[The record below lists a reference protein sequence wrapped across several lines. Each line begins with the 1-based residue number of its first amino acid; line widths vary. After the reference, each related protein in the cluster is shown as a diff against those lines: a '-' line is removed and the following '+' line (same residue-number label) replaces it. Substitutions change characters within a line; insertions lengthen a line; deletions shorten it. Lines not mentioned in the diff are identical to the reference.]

1 MSLAAPPSLNEKLP
15 RRGQASRRA
24 DMAHTVRSARD
35 RLLSPAGLPPRIELA
50 LLRQHVAHLFLG
62 LPVIATIVATV
73 AIAVGLRETLFAWS
87 WIAANLVAS
96 GLLVFTVLRFEAS
109 SRPIFQALAW
119 KRLFLAG
126 HFLAGLPFA
135 LLWLWPLCESCG
147 FVDTDALRVAASMG
161 AIATMAIIGAAL
173 GGVVVAS
180 CLPLVGALLY
190 RLALGTAPVEQALH
204 GLLIGAVPFFTLVAE
219 RLRRGM
225 VERLRHKAEK
235 DQLVSEIETARIQSD
250 EARQRAEHANLA
262 KSQFLATMS
271 HELRTPLNAILGFSE
286 VINNEILGPVGN
298 DTYREYVRDIHH
310 SGQHLL
316 DLINEILDLSRVEA
330 GRYTL
335 NEEPML
341 LAEKARE
348 GIGYI
353 QLKADTKR
361 ISIVSEFEPDLPQL
375 WGDPRSLRQVV
386 LNLLSNAVKFTPEG
400 GRIVCRVGWTA
411 GGGQYVSVTDN
422 GPGIPEEELPTVLSS
437 FGQGS
442 SAIKSAEQGTGLGLP
457 IVQALMAL
465 HNGRFDLRS
474 RVGQGTEAIAIFP
487 HSRVLEVMPA
497 MQDFA

>member
-1 MSLAAPPSLNEKLP
+1 MSLAPPPSLNETLP
-15 RRGQASRRA
+15 HRGPATRRG
-24 DMAHTVRSARD
+24 DVTETVRSARD

-50 LLRQHVAHLFLG
+50 LLRQHVGQLLVGVPIVSG
-62 LPVIATIVATV
+62 LVAV
-73 AIAVGLRETLFAWS
+73 LAIAAGLREASFAWI
-87 WIAANLVAS
+87 WIVSHLVAS
-96 GLLVFTVLRFEAS
+96 GFLLGVVLRFEAS
-109 SRPIFQALAW
+109 TRPIFQAQSW

-126 HFLAGLPFA
+126 HFLSGLPWA
-135 LLWLWPLCESCG
+135 LLWLWPLCRSCG
-147 FVDTDALRVAASMG
+147 PIDTNALLFATSLG
-161 AIATMAIIGAAL
+161 AIATVAMIGAAL
-173 GGVVVAS
+173 GGVVIATF
-180 CLPLVGALLY
+180 LPLVGALAF
-190 RLALGTAPVEQALH
+190 RATTSQDASEQALY
-204 GLLIGAVPFFTLVAE
+204 GLLICAIPFFTLVAD
-219 RLRRGM
+219 RLRRGS
-225 VERLRHKAEK
+225 VERLRHRAER

-250 EARQRAEHANLA
+250 EARQRAEEANLA

-286 VINNEILGPVGN
+286 VISNEILGPVGN
-298 DTYREYVRDIHH
+298 ETYRDYVNDIHQ

-335 NEEPML
+335 NEEPLL
-341 LAEKARE
+341 LANKARE
-348 GIGYI
+348 GIGYV

-361 ISIVSEFEPDLPQL
+361 ISIVSEFEPNLPQL

-411 GGGQYVSVTDN
+411 GGGQYVSVSDN
-422 GPGIPEEELPTVLSS
+422 GPGIPAEELPTVLSS

-457 IVQALMAL
+457 IVQALMTL
-465 HNGRFDLRS
+465 HNGRFELHSELGR
-474 RVGQGTEAIAIFP
+474 GTEAIAIFP

-497 MQDFA
+497 MQDFV

>member
-1 MSLAAPPSLNEKLP
+1 MSL
-15 RRGQASRRA
+15 G
-24 DMAHTVRSARD
+24 
-35 RLLSPAGLPPRIELA
+35 
-50 LLRQHVAHLFLG
+50 
-62 LPVIATIVATV
+62 VIATV
-73 AIAVGLRETLFAWS
+73 AI
-87 WIAANLVAS
+87 
-96 GLLVFTVLRFEAS
+96 
-109 SRPIFQALAW
+109 
-119 KRLFLAG
+119 
-126 HFLAGLPFA
+126 
-135 LLWLWPLCESCG
+135 
-147 FVDTDALRVAASMG
+147 
-161 AIATMAIIGAAL
+161 IGASL

-180 CLPLVGALLY
+180 FLPMAGALAY
-190 RLALGTAPVEQALH
+190 RATLGKEASEQALY
-204 GLLIGAVPFFTLVAE
+204 GLLICAIPFFSIVAE
-219 RLRRGM
+219 RLRKGA
-225 VERLRHKAEK
+225 VERLRHRAER

-250 EARQRAEHANLA
+250 DARHRAEHANLA

-286 VINNEILGPVGN
+286 VISNEILGPVGN
-298 DTYREYVRDIHH
+298 ETYREYVKDIHQ

-341 LAEKARE
+341 LADKARE
-348 GIGYI
+348 GIGYV

-361 ISIVSEFEPDLPQL
+361 ISIVSEFEPNLPQL

-411 GGGQYVSVTDN
+411 GGGQYVSVSDN
-422 GPGIPEEELPTVLSS
+422 GPGIPADELPTVLSS

-457 IVQALMAL
+457 IVQALMTL
-465 HNGRFDLRS
+465 HNGRFELHS
-474 RVGQGTEAIAIFP
+474 EVGHGTEAIAIFP

-497 MQDFA
+497 MQDFV